1 MFLVDEFMNK
11 KQYKIIFLLSF
22 IFLITFF
29 VFLNIYKRVTPATLV
44 SHLVD
49 EADAQTE
56 TISII
61 LTFGDKT
68 LNLSF
73 NQGMSLYEIFT
84 QAQEKGEIDFSGRKY
99 PGLGFFVTEIGHLR
113 HGVNDNLMYFVNG
126 EEAEVG
132 VSSYVPEDGDIINWQ
147 LK

>member
-1 MFLVDEFMNK
+1 MFK
-11 KQYKIIFLLSF
+11 KQYKIIFLFSL

-29 VFLNIYKRVTPATLV
+29 VFLNIYKRTTPSTLI

-49 EADAQTE
+49 EAEAQTE
-56 TISII
+56 TISVTLI
-61 LTFGDKT
+61 FGDKT

-73 NQGMSLYEIFT
+73 NQGMSLYEVFT

-99 PGLGFFVTEIGHLR
+99 PGLGFFVSDIGSLHQSV
-113 HGVNDNLMYFVNG
+113 GENLMYDING

-132 VSSYVPEDGDIINWQ
+132 VSSYVPEDGDIISWRLNN
-147 LK
+147 